1 MVEVL
6 TTKILGGRY
15 RVTQLL
21 GSSIFSD
28 TYLAKDQQLPDRP
41 TCVVK
46 CLKAPTSEHFDWARA
61 RKFFNAEAQALYRL
75 SPHSDRIPRLL
86 AHFEE
91 NHHFYLI
98 HEYVEGEDLS
108 HELIVGKP
116 LEEPQVIQLIQDILE
131 ILVIVHAQG
140 VIHRDI
146 KPHNLIRRAK
156 DGKIVLIDFG
166 AVKELSL
173 PTLPDGQTTES
184 ILVGTPGYMAGE
196 QRAGK
201 PRFCSDIYSVGML
214 AIQAITGLNPR
225 EIGEDVQGELC
236 WRQVAR
242 VSPRLATLLSKMV
255 RSHWRDRYQS
265 VTDVLADLAK
275 LDRPPQ
281 HTKGIFQALLVFV
294 TLALS
299 LITVRQINQLKALF
313 ELPPAAVA
321 PFTAEAIA
329 PVQTLN
335 QSSAILALAMH
346 PKGKVVVSGGQSKVI
361 QLWDI
366 PSGTVLTNLTGH
378 LQAIT
383 ALHFTP
389 DGEKLVSS
397 SADGTAK
404 IWNLKSG
411 TLSHTLVGHEGR
423 INSVHVTPDGKLT
436 VTGGR
441 DRQLKIWD
449 IQSGSELQSLKG
461 HTNTINQIEITRDN
475 RFIIS
480 ASEDKN
486 IKIWDLPTGKNLQTL
501 TGHGSGVKVIAV
513 SPNNQILASG
523 ADDKIILWN
532 IATGQRLRGLP
543 SKSTRSLLF
552 SQDGKYLLSSHTD
565 GTLKLWNWQT
575 GKLVKTVRGH
585 SDSVVAIALCPN
597 NRTLITGSLDH
608 RLNIWKLHL

>member
-6 TTKILGGRY
+6 TALGGRY
-15 RVTQLL
+15 KVTQLL
-21 GSSIFSD
+21 GSSLFSD

-61 RKFFNAEAQALYRL
+61 RKFFHAEAQALYRL
-75 SPHSDRIPRLL
+75 SPQSDRIPRLL

-91 NHHFYLI
+91 NQQFYLV
-98 HEYVEGEDLS
+98 HEYVEGQDLS
-108 HELIVGKP
+108 QELILGKP
-116 LEEPQVIQLIQDILE
+116 LEEQQVIKLIQDILE

-146 KPHNLIRRAK
+146 KPHNLIRRAE

-166 AVKELSL
+166 AVKELSV
-173 PTLPDGQTTES
+173 PTPPEGQTTES

-214 AIQAITGLNPR
+214 AIQAITGLHPR

-242 VSPRLATLLSKMV
+242 VSPRLATIVSKMV

-265 VTDVLADLAK
+265 VAEVLADLAK
-275 LDRPPQ
+275 LHRPPQ
-281 HTKGIFQALLVFV
+281 KIKGIPQTLLVLT

-299 LITVRQINQLKALF
+299 LVTVRQINQLKALF
-313 ELPPAAVA
+313 ELPPAVVT
-321 PFTAEAIA
+321 PFKTGDIA

-335 QSSAILALAMH
+335 QSGAILALAMH
-346 PKGKVVVSGGQSKVI
+346 PKGKVVVSGGQTKVI

-366 PSGTVLTNLTGH
+366 QSGAVLTNLTGH
-378 LQAIT
+378 LQDIT

-389 DGEKLVSS
+389 NGEGLVSA

-404 IWNLKSG
+404 IWNLKRG

-423 INSVHVTPDGKLT
+423 INTVHVTPDGKLT

-441 DRQLKIWD
+441 DRLIKIWD
-449 IQSGSELQSLKG
+449 IESGSELQDLRG
-461 HTNTINQIEITRDN
+461 HTNTINQIEITLDR

-480 ASEDKN
+480 ASEDQS
-486 IKIWDLPTGKNLQTL
+486 IKIWDLPTGKNLQTFN
-501 TGHGSGVKVIAV
+501 GHDSGVKVITV

-532 IATGQRLRGLP
+532 IATGQRLRNLAA
-543 SKSTRSLLF
+543 KSSRSLMF

-575 GKLVKTVRGH
+575 GKLIKTVRGH

-597 NRTLITGSLDH
+597 NRTLVTGSLDH